1 MDRLTQM
8 ELFVQTVELSSIT
21 RAAEKLGLSDSVA
34 SRSLSALEQRLGAR
48 LLERTTRRLWP
59 TEAGRAYHQ
68 RCVQLLVEL
77 ADADATVGQYSVRPS
92 GVLSL
97 TSSPSFAMM
106 HIAPMLPEFW
116 RLYPGLSIQILAA
129 NHYADAIE
137 SGVDIAVRTRPFEP
151 DSGITVRKLTQA
163 RYVPAASPKY
173 LAERGAPSTP
183 KELECHPTLIYGFSR
198 EIQPLVFSR
207 GDTTETVRLKPAL
220 LSSEG
225 RVLCAAALAGGGIL
239 LQPMYTIYDDLK
251 AGRLVPVLQD
261 WHLPALAINLAY
273 HSRKHQPAKIRVFI
287 DFLLA
292 HFAQQDYER
301 KWNEWPPAATTA
313 GNSASTASSG
323 RKHAPIGAGSSDQR
337 GTG

>member
-8 ELFVQTVELSSIT
+8 ELFVQTVELCSIT

-34 SRSLSALEQRLGAR
+34 SRSLSSLEERLGAR

-68 RCVQLLVEL
+68 RCMQLLSDL
-77 ADADATVGQYSVRPS
+77 AEADATVGQYSARPS

-106 HIAPMLPEFW
+106 HIAPALPEFQ
-116 RLYPGLSIQILAA
+116 RSYPELSIHILAA
-129 NHYADAIE
+129 NHYADVIE
-137 SGVDIAVRTRPFEP
+137 PGVDIAVRTRPFER
-151 DSGITVRKLTQA
+151 DSSITVRKLTQA
-163 RYVPAASPKY
+163 RYVPAASPEY

-183 KELECHPTLIYGFSR
+183 KELEHHPTLIYGFSR

-220 LSSEG
+220 MSSEG
-225 RVLCAAALAGGGIL
+225 RTLCAAALAGGGIL
-239 LQPMYTIYDDLK
+239 VQPMYTIYDDLR

-261 WHLPALAINLAY
+261 WELPALTINLAY

-287 DFLLA
+287 DYLLG
-292 HFAQQDYER
+292 HFAQNDYER
-301 KWNEWPPAATTA
+301 KWTEWPPATA
-313 GNSASTASSG
+313 AGSPTSTASSR
-323 RKHAPIGAGSSDQR
+323 RKPVSRGASPA
-337 GTG
+337 

>member
-1 MDRLTQM
+1 
-8 ELFVQTVELSSIT
+8 
-21 RAAEKLGLSDSVA
+21 
-34 SRSLSALEQRLGAR
+34 
-48 LLERTTRRLWP
+48 
-59 TEAGRAYHQ
+59 
-68 RCVQLLVEL
+68 VQLLVDL

-116 RLYPGLSIQILAA
+116 RLYPGLSVHILAA

-137 SGVDIAVRTRPFEP
+137 PGVDIAVRTRPFEP

-163 RYVPAASPKY
+163 RYVPAASPEY

-183 KELECHPTLIYGFSR
+183 KELEFHSTLIYGFSR
-198 EIQPLVFSR
+198 EIQPLAFSR

-220 LSSEG
+220 LSTEG

-239 LQPMYTIYDDLK
+239 VQPMYTIYDDLK

-261 WHLPALAINLAY
+261 WDLPALTINLAY

-287 DFLLA
+287 DFLLEHLA
-292 HFAQQDYER
+292 RQDCER
-301 KWNEWPPAATTA
+301 KWNEWPPATTTA
-313 GNSASTASSG
+313 GSSTSTASSG
-323 RKHAPIGAGSSDQR
+323 RKRAPIGAGSSDHR
-337 GTG
+337 GTR